1 MRVFFL
7 LGFLGIGL
15 ASCKSTGPT
24 SSTKGLDAFTGQKSE
39 AVCSA
44 AVTSE
49 FTDRYDAFWSQGSI
63 QGANGY
69 QNNLKSI
76 FAAVPLELQSWF
88 FLKGGKLQ
96 LIGNPKEFCGSIDAT
111 NLYRADGS
119 VGGCVNIPKV
129 DGLATMPAIYVGVNA
144 PDYKTQMEQ
153 ASLIVQGFAAMTSSF
168 LTEIALA
175 DNLSSGNDLLF
186 EFGAYDVEMRN
197 LKASVAFM
205 VIEDLLGNKNTD
217 GKSYAETL
225 PDDLKSMLASSKVL
239 DASLDRN
246 SRWKAFWGAYGDQGH
261 REFTNFAVAQ
271 VLDSAWCNDATRNSM
286 FAQGAIFSKTGAYFK
301 AEVEP
306 VMADV
311 FSSSPQQTSA
321 SLADNSTKEY
331 AEEVMAGA
339 PEATTSLSLARGRA
353 FPVLGAVVRAPFAVG
368 SYFVQNKPV
377 RSWFAQQQPV
387 RRALWGT
394 ARVIGGVA
402 RGAAIVSGRVVGGVA
417 RVAGAG
423 FSRMGYRVRN
433 GCFIRR
439 WRC

>member
-7 LGFLGIGL
+7 LGLLGLGL
-15 ASCKSTGPT
+15 SSCKSTGPT
-24 SSTKGLDAFTGQKSE
+24 SSTKGLDAFTGQKGE

-44 AVTSE
+44 AVSSQ
-49 FTDRYDAFWSQGSI
+49 FTDRYDTFWNQGGI
-63 QGANGY
+63 QGPKGY

-96 LIGNPKEFCGSIDAT
+96 LIGNAKEFCGSVDAT

-119 VGGCVNIPKV
+119 VGGCLNIPKV
-129 DGLATMPAIYVGVNA
+129 DGLSGMPSIYVGVDA
-144 PDYKTQMEQ
+144 ADFKSQMEQ

-175 DNLSSGNDLLF
+175 EKLSEGNDLLF
-186 EFGAYDVEMRN
+186 EFGAYDVDMRN
-197 LKASVAFM
+197 LKASLAFM
-205 VIEDLLGNKNTD
+205 VIEDLINNKNSD
-217 GKSYAETL
+217 GKSYAENL
-225 PDDLKSMLASSKVL
+225 PDDMKALVASSKVL
-239 DASLDRN
+239 DASLDRDT
-246 SRWKAFWGAYGDQGH
+246 RWKAFWGAYGDQGH

-271 VLDSAWCNDATRNSM
+271 VLDSAWCNDSTRNAVLATGS
-286 FAQGAIFSKTGAYFK
+286 IFNKTGAYFR

-306 VMADV
+306 VMAEA
-311 FSSSPQQTSA
+311 FNGTPGQTSA
-321 SLADNSTKEY
+321 SLADNSSSEY
-331 AEEVMAGA
+331 AEEVMAAAPVAGA
-339 PEATTSLSLARGRA
+339 SFNLARGRA

-368 SYFVQNKPV
+368 NYFVQNKPV
-377 RSWFAQQQPV
+377 RSWFANHQPV
-387 RRALWGT
+387 RRTLWGA
-394 ARVIGGVA
+394 ARFVGGAA
-402 RGAAIVSGRVVGGVA
+402 RGVAIVSGRVVGGVA
-417 RVAGAG
+417 RVAGNG